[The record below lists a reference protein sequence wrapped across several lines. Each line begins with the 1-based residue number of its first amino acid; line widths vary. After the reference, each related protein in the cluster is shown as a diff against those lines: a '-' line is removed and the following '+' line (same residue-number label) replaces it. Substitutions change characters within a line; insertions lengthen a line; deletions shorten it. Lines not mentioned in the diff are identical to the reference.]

1 MIFHHLRPKDMRRK
15 SAEIDLSK
23 DEQIQFAR
31 DVLLSSSS
39 YKRPE
44 MLAGAHRVVKKYSQQ
59 SQAKIKAA
67 FDTLGIDWSEGPSQE
82 EATLDVSV
90 TYGGDGEMQAGSYEV
105 VRVTVTNRGEKT
117 LYQLGAL
124 TTSENQILDD
134 GEFFFGKLAPG
145 ETRYFERRVWVLT
158 GYPSEEAP
166 VDIQFRDVDN
176 PSLFSQRV
184 KVPVKGTLLPKF
196 SWKVDF
202 DDDPWQWGWN
212 PPSG

>member
-1 MIFHHLRPKDMRRK
+1 MLPVIIEGRSPEDEVGTDLALVYWRERVRREGDLDKHLDRAHIREEKPAYSFSYLRPKDMRRK

-134 GEFFFGKLAPG
+134 GEFFSGKLAPA
-145 ETRYFERRVWVLT
+145 R
-158 GYPSEEAP
+158 P
-166 VDIQFRDVDN
+166 
-176 PSLFSQRV
+176 
-184 KVPVKGTLLPKF
+184 GTLNAVYGF
-196 SWKVDF
+196 
-202 DDDPWQWGWN
+202 
-212 PPSG
+212 